1 MYSFKNRADII
12 TYNYEINYG
21 TLSSTVVMKNLN
33 IQIAAQRDKATSK
46 ILVEDISRQ
55 FIIRNKDF
63 F

>member
-1 MYSFKNRADII
+1 
-12 TYNYEINYG
+12 
-21 TLSSTVVMKNLN
+21 MKNLN